1 MEMELLILNE
11 LQGDNQVL
19 VLVEVIGEG
28 EKGGGGEVGFYLR
41 LILGMLLIDSLHYA
55 RTCST
60 YLVFSRSFS
69 KAMCIILNA

>member
-28 EKGGGGEVGFYLR
+28 EKGGGERWDF
-41 LILGMLLIDSLHYA
+41 I
-55 RTCST
+55 
-60 YLVFSRSFS
+60 
-69 KAMCIILNA
+69 

>member
-19 VLVEVIGEG
+19 VLVEVIGG
-28 EKGGGGEVGFYLR
+28 ERRGGEVGFYLR